1 MVEKRERIIVGIT
14 GASGIQYA
22 VRILEI
28 LRDLG
33 AETHLVMSK
42 AAEVTCAYET
52 DLSTSDIVSL
62 ADVKYGIQDIA
73 SAIASGSFK
82 TRGMIV
88 APCSIRSMS
97 EIATGVTS
105 NLLTRA
111 ADVCLKERRKLVLM
125 VRESPLHAGHLRN
138 MAALSDLGA
147 VIAPPLPA
155 FYLKPQSVD
164 DIITQTAERAIELLG
179 IDVPDAARWGETAAT
194 GKRPRD

>member
-1 MVEKRERIIVGIT
+1 MADQKERVIVGIT

-33 AETHLVMSK
+33 IETHLVMSK
-42 AAEVTCAYET
+42 AAEITCAYET

-73 SAIASGSFK
+73 SAIASGSFSV
-82 TRGMIV
+82 RGMIV

-111 ADVCLKERRKLVLM
+111 ADVCLKERRRLVLM

-138 MAALSDLGA
+138 MATLSDLGA
-147 VIAPPLPA
+147 IIAPPLPA
-155 FYLKPQSVD
+155 FYLKPRSVD
-164 DIITQTAERAIELLG
+164 DIVNQTAERTIELLG
-179 IDVPDAARWGETAAT
+179 ITVPTATRWGETTAT